1 MTPTTIT
8 TVSVDVV
15 KEISPAPLPKRAG
28 LVTSLSMTYPTQDDI
43 LRVLATL
50 QAPHSDASIV
60 EEGMISVLSAKE
72 RQGGLHVQ
80 VVLEIDPQDA
90 KDMERV
96 RAEAEKRILSVEG
109 VSGATVILSAHKE
122 APSSKVSACS
132 HAGGKQTK
140 MPERQLPDGVK
151 HVIAI
156 ASGKG
161 GVGKS
166 TTAVN
171 LSLALAAQ
179 GLSVGLLDADVYGPS
194 IPRMLGPIDEIN
206 QNEQGKLIPLDAHG
220 IAAMSIGYLVPE
232 DAPMIWRGPMVHG
245 ALKQML
251 YDVAWGQRDVLVLD
265 MPPGTGDAALSVAQQ
280 VPLTGA
286 VIVSTPQ
293 DISLLDVRKGIS
305 MFQKVGVPIL
315 GLIENMSYFEC
326 PHCKGRTEIFGHGG
340 AERDAERLGIRFL
353 GKIPL
358 DLALRETSD
367 AGTPIV
373 QAHAQST
380 QAAYYHDIAAQ
391 LIDGFHGHDAVKLA

>member
-1 MTPTTIT
+1 
-8 TVSVDVV
+8 
-15 KEISPAPLPKRAG
+15 
-28 LVTSLSMTYPTQDDI
+28 MTYPTQDDI

-50 QAPHSDASIV
+50 TLPHSDANIV
-60 EEGMISVLSAKE
+60 EEGMISALSAKE
-72 RQGGLHVQ
+72 QPDGLHIQ
-80 VVLEIDPQDA
+80 VVIEIDPA
-90 KDMERV
+90 KAEEMDVV
-96 RAEAEKRILSVEG
+96 RHEAEKRILSVEG
-109 VSGATVILSAHKE
+109 VSGASVILSAHKQ
-122 APSSKVSACS
+122 APTGPAKSKTPAPP
-132 HAGGKQTK
+132 
-140 MPERQLPDGVK
+140 PERLLPTGVR
-151 HVIAI
+151 HVIAV

-171 LSLALAAQ
+171 LALALAAS

-194 IPRMLGPIDEIN
+194 VPRLLGRMEEID
-206 QNEQGKLIPLDAHG
+206 QNEQGKLIPLDVHG

-251 YDVAWGQRDVLVLD
+251 YDVAWGPRDVLILD

-293 DISLLDVRKGIS
+293 DISLLDVRKGIA

-326 PHCKGRTEIFGHGG
+326 PHCHERTDIFGHGG
-340 AERDAERLGIRFL
+340 AQRDAERLGLSFL
-353 GKIPL
+353 GQIPL
-358 DLALRETSD
+358 DLMVRETSD
-367 AGTPIV
+367 AGTPVV
-373 QAHAQST
+373 QSQAQSA
-380 QAAYYHDIAAQ
+380 QAKYYTDIAA
-391 LIDGFHGHDAVKLA
+391 KLAAKFA

>member
-1 MTPTTIT
+1 
-8 TVSVDVV
+8 
-15 KEISPAPLPKRAG
+15 
-28 LVTSLSMTYPTQDDI
+28 MTYPTQDDI

-50 QAPHSDASIV
+50 QAPNTTTSIV

-72 RQGGLHVQ
+72 KGDGLHVQ
-80 VVLEIDPQDA
+80 VVLEIDPKEA
-90 KDMERV
+90 KEMEKI

-109 VSGATVILSAHKE
+109 VTAATVILSAHKE
-122 APSSKVSACS
+122 APSGPSKSKTPSPPQA
-132 HAGGKQTK
+132 
-140 MPERQLPDGVK
+140 RQLPDGVR
-151 HVIAI
+151 HVIAV

-171 LSLALAAQ
+171 LALALAAQ
-179 GLSVGLLDADVYGPS
+179 GLTVGLLDADVYGPS
-194 IPRMLGPIDEIN
+194 IPRMLGAMEEID
-206 QNEQGKLIPLDAHG
+206 QNEQGKLIPLDIHG

-251 YDVAWGQRDVLVLD
+251 YDVAWGSRDVLILD

-326 PHCKGRTEIFGHGG
+326 PHCHGRTEIFGHGG
-340 AERDAERLGIRFL
+340 AERDAARLGITFL

-373 QAHAQST
+373 QAHAQSA
-380 QAAYYHDIAAQ
+380 QAAYYHNIAAQ
-391 LIDGFHGHDAVKLA
+391 LQKSFSVAA